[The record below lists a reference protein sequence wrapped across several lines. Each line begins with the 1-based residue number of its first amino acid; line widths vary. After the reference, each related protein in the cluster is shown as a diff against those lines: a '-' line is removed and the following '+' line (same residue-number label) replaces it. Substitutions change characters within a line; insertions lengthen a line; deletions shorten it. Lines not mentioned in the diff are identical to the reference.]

1 MRWSPKRPEIGERAG
16 FEGTELFGYGQ
27 FGNHLATLIGALDDN
42 PVLVLDG
49 PWGSGKTTFARQLAG
64 VLREQGHAVAHFDAF
79 AADHHKDP
87 FLALAEEIHC
97 LAAALGHKDNKILEQ
112 FATSAAAVGK
122 GLVLVAMDTT
132 LPGLGRL
139 AELAKEAW
147 CKEAPS
153 LIKTWISKAA
163 DRRGALDEFRKRL
176 QELAECL
183 APARTEDEQGSPA
196 RARPETRV
204 QPRLVFIVDELDR
217 CRPSFALALLERIK
231 HVFGVQGVTFLLV
244 ANLEELGKS
253 VCKVYGGVDAT
264 RYLEKFYEIVVR
276 LPESRE
282 AGRHKHRTY
291 VNYLSKELGVTFP
304 TYDLTPTSSL
314 THLADL
320 AEKENLSLRT
330 LEHMMRLVL
339 VLAPD
344 ASPEVAILLAFVRVE
359 RPELFERI
367 KHMDEEPL
375 TEAELAEL
383 SELGQTDPKAFGYP
397 REQYGRLPLLARRLD
412 QYRVI

>member
-1 MRWSPKRPEIGERAG
+1 MRWSPARPEIGELAG
-16 FEGTELFGYGQ
+16 FEGTDLFGYGQ

-64 VLREQGHAVAHFDAF
+64 VLRKQGHAVAHFDAF

-97 LAAALGHKDNKILEQ
+97 LAAALGHKDKKILKQ
-112 FATSAAAVGK
+112 FAEGAAAFGE
-122 GLVLVAMDTT
+122 GLVLAALDTT
-132 LPGLGRL
+132 LPRLGRL
-139 AELAKEAW
+139 AERAMEAGSQ
-147 CKEAPS
+147 AD
-153 LIKTWISKAA
+153 LIETWISKAA
-163 DRRGALDEFRKRL
+163 DRRNALDEFRKRL
-176 QELAECL
+176 QELADCL
-183 APARTEDEQGSPA
+183 APAKMEDEQGSPA
-196 RARPETRV
+196 RARPETQV

-291 VNYLSKELGVTFP
+291 VNYLSRELNVTFP
-304 TYDLTPTSSL
+304 TYDLTPTHSL
-314 THLADL
+314 AHLAGL
-320 AEKENLSLRT
+320 AEKENLSLRS
-330 LEHMMRLVL
+330 LEHIMRLVL

-344 ASPEVAILLAFVRVE
+344 ASPEEVAGLPFLRVAQ
-359 RPELFERI
+359 PELFERI
-367 KHMDEEPL
+367 KRRDSDQITVENLKTIEKLFGRPWN
-375 TEAELAEL
+375 EVEDRL
-383 SELGQTDPKAFGYP
+383 SA
-397 REQYGRLPLLARRLD
+397 LARLLD
-412 QYRVI
+412 QYRVT